1 MAEIKVLSEDTID
14 KIAAGEVVER
24 PMSVV
29 KELVENAMDA
39 GSTAITVEIKNG
51 GIDFIRVTDNG
62 IGIEAKEVRMAF
74 ARHATS
80 KIRSA
85 EDLSSL
91 SSMGFRGEALSSIA
105 AVAQVEV
112 ISKTREALTG
122 VRYAIEGA
130 IEKDFEEV
138 GAPDGTTFLV
148 KNLFFNTPVRRKF
161 LKQPQT
167 EGSYVAE
174 LLERLAMSRPDISFK
189 FTQNGQ
195 VKFHTPGNGDLK
207 EVIYRIYGREIANH
221 LVPIEI
227 EEERMQVKG
236 FLGKPEINRSNRNFE
251 HYFINSRYVK
261 SKVLAK
267 AIEDGYKQY
276 VMQHKFPFVVLH
288 FHMPAAEVD
297 VNVHPTKMEVRF
309 SDEQYVYKTVAQ
321 SILSTFRSKELIV
334 NAAFGKDTKVTK
346 DENMP
351 VYDKAKLSEE
361 QANLLKQLAAKE
373 QEPAKPVV
381 KPFVIDFGAGEN
393 EAREKRAVENGY
405 VKNRTTETLTV
416 AENPLSET
424 YHAQSTIPNAQPE
437 TQFETQPKTQ
447 PEVQSILQRSPLA
460 ELYSG
465 KTPVTEQM
473 EHDVKPV
480 SVKPIPY
487 ADPAKQTWTTAVQAD
502 RTVQASEAAADPSS
516 EDRDTKTGVLDPL
529 SHVQITD
536 VKQETLF
543 EEQFLSEKAK
553 ESYEILGQVFGTY
566 WIVAYS
572 DRMYMIDQHAA
583 HEKVKYERLV
593 AAVRAKDIVV
603 QNIMPP
609 VVLQTSAKEEQVV
622 LEHMDAFLQLGF
634 EIEEFGDHTFCLRA
648 VPVDLFGCSYQELF
662 REVLDELMEGPVTGT
677 PEVVLNKL
685 ASMACKAAVKGN
697 TRLNREEAVKLID
710 ELLTLE
716 NPYHCPHGRPT
727 IISMTKQEME
737 KKFKRIV

>member
-1 MAEIKVLSEDTID
+1 MAEIRVLSEDTID

-39 GSTAITVEIKNG
+39 GSTAITVEIKSG

-62 IGIEAKEVRMAF
+62 QGIAAEQVRIAF

-80 KIRSA
+80 KIRSV
-85 EDLSSL
+85 EDLMCI

-112 ISKTREALTG
+112 ITKTKEALTG

-148 KNLFFNTPVRRKF
+148 KNLFYNTPVRRKF

-167 EGSYVAE
+167 EGGYVAE
-174 LLERLAMSRPDISFK
+174 LLERLALARPDISFK
-189 FTQNGQ
+189 FVQNGQ

-207 EVIYRIYGREIANH
+207 EVIYRIYGREIASH
-221 LVPIEI
+221 LVPVEI
-227 EEERMQVKG
+227 KEERLCMKG

-261 SKVLAK
+261 SKVIAK

-288 FHMPAAEVD
+288 FDMPGEEVD

-309 SDEQYVYKTVAQ
+309 SDEQYVYKTVVQ
-321 SILSTFRSKELIV
+321 HIISTFRSKELIV
-334 NAAFGKDTKVTK
+334 NASFGKDNKISK
-346 DENMP
+346 ADNMP
-351 VYDKAKLSEE
+351 AYDKAKVPEPYMVQKQVPPTAS
-361 QANLLKQLAAKE
+361 QPQKPATPVTANQKQPTPDLNHLGLPITPPTK
-373 QEPAKPVV
+373 KMT
-381 KPFVIDFGAGEN
+381 PFVIEFGEESEEKKSTAQVETQRQEAVPTVQEPTMAEVYSAGKVQPQKESSQQISSQSF
-393 EAREKRAVENGY
+393 
-405 VKNRTTETLTV
+405 
-416 AENPLSET
+416 NPLDNIRIVDAT
-424 YHAQSTIPNAQPE
+424 
-437 TQFETQPKTQ
+437 
-447 PEVQSILQRSPLA
+447 
-460 ELYSG
+460 
-465 KTPVTEQM
+465 
-473 EHDVKPV
+473 
-480 SVKPIPY
+480 
-487 ADPAKQTWTTAVQAD
+487 
-502 RTVQASEAAADPSS
+502 
-516 EDRDTKTGVLDPL
+516 
-529 SHVQITD
+529 
-536 VKQETLF
+536 QETLF
-543 EEQFLSEKAK
+543 GDQFLSEKAK
-553 ESYEILGQVFGTY
+553 ETYEILGQIFGTY

-593 AAVRAKDIVV
+593 KAVREKEVLSQSV
-603 QNIMPP
+603 LPP
-609 VVLQTSAKEEQVV
+609 VILQTSAKEEQVV
-622 LEHMDAFLQLGF
+622 LEHMDAFLRMGF

-662 REVLDELMEGPVTGT
+662 REMLDEMMDGLLNGAPDVVLD
-677 PEVVLNKL
+677 KL

-697 TRLNREEAVKLID
+697 MKISREEAVKLID

-727 IISMTKQEME
+727 IISMTRQEVE

>member
-1 MAEIKVLSEDTID
+1 MAEIKILSEDTID

-39 GSTAITVEIKNG
+39 GSTAVTVEIKNG
-51 GIDFIRVTDNG
+51 GIDLIRVTDNG
-62 IGIEAKEVRMAF
+62 QGIESEEIRLAF

-85 EDLSSL
+85 EDLTNL

-112 ISKTREALTG
+112 VTKTKASLTG
-122 VRYAIEGA
+122 VRYTIEGA

-189 FTQNGQ
+189 FVQNGQ

-207 EVIYRIYGREIANH
+207 EVIYRIYGREIASH

-227 EEERMQVKG
+227 NEERLSLKG

-288 FHMPAAEVD
+288 FSMQAEEVD

-309 SDEQYVYKTVAQ
+309 SDEQYVYKTVTQ
-321 SILSTFRSKELIV
+321 SIISTFRSKELIV
-334 NAAFGKDTKVTK
+334 NATFGKDTKESKKET
-346 DENMP
+346 MP
-351 VYDKAKLSEE
+351 VYDKAKVPEPYM
-361 QANLLKQLAAKE
+361 A
-373 QEPAKPVV
+373 QEKV
-381 KPFVIDFGAGEN
+381 
-393 EAREKRAVENGY
+393 
-405 VKNRTTETLTV
+405 
-416 AENPLSET
+416 
-424 YHAQSTIPNAQPE
+424 
-437 TQFETQPKTQ
+437 
-447 PEVQSILQRSPLA
+447 
-460 ELYSG
+460 
-465 KTPVTEQM
+465 TPVTNNLGLP
-473 EHDVKPV
+473 VTKPV
-480 SVKPIPY
+480 KKAVPFVVDFGVEKEVQPIIKLSEQATVVKE
-487 ADPAKQTWTTAVQAD
+487 PALEETYKVKGPVKTEVQ
-502 RTVQASEAAADPSS
+502 VPEI
-516 EDRDTKTGVLDPL
+516 TKPL
-529 SHVQITD
+529 ENIQI
-536 VKQETLF
+536 VKATQETLF

-553 ESYEILGQVFGTY
+553 ETYEILGQIFGTY
-566 WIVAYS
+566 WIVSYA
-572 DRMYMIDQHAA
+572 DRMYLIDQHAA

-593 AAVRAKDIVV
+593 KAIAKKQVLT
-603 QNIMPP
+603 QSIMPP
-609 VVLQTSAKEEQVV
+609 VVLQTSAKEEQAV
-622 LEHMDAFLQLGF
+622 LEHMDAFLQMGF
-634 EIEEFGDHTFCLRA
+634 EIEEFGDHAFCLRA
-648 VPVDLFGCSYQELF
+648 VPVDLYGCSYQELF
-662 REVLDELMEGPVTGT
+662 RELLDEMIDGPLTGA
-677 PEVVLNKL
+677 PEVVMNKL

-697 TRLNREEAVKLID
+697 MKISHTEAVKLID

-727 IISMTKQEME
+727 IISMTKQEIE

>member
-62 IGIEAKEVRMAF
+62 QGIAASEVRVAF
-74 ARHATS
+74 YRHATS

-85 EDLSSL
+85 EDLSSV

-112 ISKTREALTG
+112 ITKTKEAITG

-130 IEKDFEEV
+130 MEKDFEEV

-148 KNLFFNTPVRRKF
+148 KNLFSNTPVRRKF

-167 EGSYVAE
+167 EGSYVGE
-174 LLERLAMSRPDISFK
+174 LLERLALARPDISFK
-189 FTQNGQ
+189 FVQNGQ

-207 EVIYRIYGREIANH
+207 EVIYRIYGREIASH
-221 LVPIEI
+221 LVPIEVK
-227 EEERMQVKG
+227 EERLTLKG

-288 FHMPAAEVD
+288 FGLSTEEVD

-309 SDEQYVYKTVAQ
+309 SDEQYVYKTVVQ
-321 SILSTFRSKELIV
+321 SIISTFRSKELIV
-334 NAAFGKDTKVTK
+334 NATFGKDNKVSRA
-346 DENMP
+346 ENMP
-351 VYDKAKLSEE
+351 TYDKTKVP
-361 QANLLKQLAAKE
+361 
-373 QEPAKPVV
+373 EPFMIEKPVEKLISQEQIVEKPLQATLPVAETV
-381 KPFVIDFGAGEN
+381 KKVAPFVLDFDE
-393 EAREKRAVENGY
+393 ESVPTQVQE
-405 VKNRTTETLTV
+405 ET
-416 AENPLSET
+416 LSET
-424 YHAQSTIPNAQPE
+424 YQKSVVQSPQPE
-437 TQFETQPKTQ
+437 KAVQQPKVAPQHEKQPPNSLTNIQIADATQ
-447 PEVQSILQRSPLA
+447 Q
-460 ELYSG
+460 
-465 KTPVTEQM
+465 
-473 EHDVKPV
+473 
-480 SVKPIPY
+480 
-487 ADPAKQTWTTAVQAD
+487 
-502 RTVQASEAAADPSS
+502 
-516 EDRDTKTGVLDPL
+516 
-529 SHVQITD
+529 
-536 VKQETLF
+536 TLF
-543 EEQFLSEKAK
+543 EEQFLTENAK
-553 ESYEILGQVFGTY
+553 ETYEILGQIFGTY
-566 WIVAYS
+566 WIVSYS

-593 AAVRAKDIVV
+593 AAVQAKEVLT
-603 QNIMPP
+603 QSIMPP
-609 VVLQTSAKEEQVV
+609 VILQTSSKEEQVI
-622 LEHMDAFLQLGF
+622 LEHLDAFLKLGF
-634 EIEEFGDHTFCLRA
+634 EMEEFGDHAFCLRA
-648 VPVDLFGCSYQELF
+648 VPVDLYGCSYRELF
-662 REVLDELMEGPVTGT
+662 KEVLDELMEGAVSGT
-677 PEVVLNKL
+677 PEVVANKL
-685 ASMACKAAVKGN
+685 AGMACKAAVKGN
-697 TRLNREEAVKLID
+697 MKLSHEEAVKLID

-727 IISMTKQEME
+727 IISMTKQEIE

>member
-1 MAEIKVLSEDTID
+1 MAEIKILSEDTID

-39 GSTAITVEIKNG
+39 GSTAITVEIKNS
-51 GIDFIRVTDNG
+51 GIDLIRVTDNG
-62 IGIEAKEVRMAF
+62 HGIEAEEIRLAF

-85 EDLSSL
+85 EDLTSL

-112 ISKTREALTG
+112 ITKTKDSLTG
-122 VRYAIEGA
+122 VRYSIEGA

-189 FTQNGQ
+189 FMQNSQ

-221 LVPIEI
+221 LIPIE
-227 EEERMQVKG
+227 VNDDKLSLKG

-288 FHMPAAEVD
+288 FSMEAEDVD

-309 SDEQYVYKTVAQ
+309 SDEQYVYKTVVQ
-321 SILSTFRSKELIV
+321 SIINTFRSKELIV
-334 NAAFGKDTKVTK
+334 NATFGKDTKVSKK
-346 DENMP
+346 DDMP
-351 VYDKAKLSEE
+351 VYDKAKVPEPYMPKVDTKLASNDLGLPVTPPVKKANPFVLNFDETKDEKPSEPVFVI
-361 QANLLKQLAAKE
+361 K
-373 QEPAKPVV
+373 EPALEEIYKPAEPEKPLV
-381 KPFVIDFGAGEN
+381 KI
-393 EAREKRAVENGY
+393 
-405 VKNRTTETLTV
+405 
-416 AENPLSET
+416 
-424 YHAQSTIPNAQPE
+424 
-437 TQFETQPKTQ
+437 
-447 PEVQSILQRSPLA
+447 
-460 ELYSG
+460 
-465 KTPVTEQM
+465 
-473 EHDVKPV
+473 
-480 SVKPIPY
+480 
-487 ADPAKQTWTTAVQAD
+487 
-502 RTVQASEAAADPSS
+502 
-516 EDRDTKTGVLDPL
+516 
-529 SHVQITD
+529 QITE
-536 VKQETLF
+536 VEQSTLF
-543 EEQFLSEKAK
+543 EEQFLSQEAK
-553 ESYEILGQVFGTY
+553 ETYEILGQIFGTY
-566 WIVAYS
+566 WIVSYAEK
-572 DRMYMIDQHAA
+572 MYMIDQHAA

-593 AAVRAKDIVV
+593 KAIAEKQVLT
-603 QNIMPP
+603 QSIMPP
-609 VVLQTSAKEEQVV
+609 VVLQTSAKEEQIV
-622 LEHMDAFLQLGF
+622 LEHMDAFLRMGF
-634 EIEEFGDHTFCLRA
+634 EIEEFGDHAFCLRA
-648 VPVDLFGCSYQELF
+648 VPVDLYGCSYQELF
-662 REVLDELMEGPVTGT
+662 RELLDEMMGGPLTGT
-677 PEVVLNKL
+677 PEVVMNKL

-697 TRLNREEAVKLID
+697 MKISHTEAVKLID

-727 IISMTKQEME
+727 IISMTKQEIE

>member
-1 MAEIKVLSEDTID
+1 MAEIKILSEDTID

-51 GIDFIRVTDNG
+51 GIDLIRVTDNG
-62 IGIEAKEVRMAF
+62 QGIESEEVRLAF

-85 EDLSSL
+85 EDLTSL

-112 ISKTREALTG
+112 VTKTKSSLTG
-122 VRYAIEGA
+122 VRYTIEGA

-189 FTQNGQ
+189 FVQNGH

-221 LVPIEI
+221 LIPIEI
-227 EEERMQVKG
+227 NEERLTLKG

-288 FHMPAAEVD
+288 FSMPAEEVD

-309 SDEQYVYKTVAQ
+309 SDEQYVYKTVMQ
-321 SILSTFRSKELIV
+321 SIISTFRSKELIV
-334 NAAFGKDTKVTK
+334 NATFGKDTKESKK
-346 DENMP
+346 DSMP
-351 VYDKAKLSEE
+351 VYDKAKVPEPYMVQPVSKAEIP
-361 QANLLKQLAAKE
+361 NKE
-373 QEPAKPVV
+373 MHPLNKLGLPTVEPV
-381 KPFVIDFGAGEN
+381 KKALPFVVDFGV
-393 EAREKRAVENGY
+393 EK
-405 VKNRTTETLTV
+405 
-416 AENPLSET
+416 
-424 YHAQSTIPNAQPE
+424 
-437 TQFETQPKTQ
+437 ETQPVLKLSEQ
-447 PEVQSILQRSPLA
+447 PIV
-460 ELYSG
+460 
-465 KTPVTEQM
+465 
-473 EHDVKPV
+473 VKE
-480 SVKPIPY
+480 
-487 ADPAKQTWTTAVQAD
+487 PALEETYKVI
-502 RTVQASEAAADPSS
+502 VEA
-516 EDRDTKTGVLDPL
+516 T
-529 SHVQITD
+529 
-536 VKQETLF
+536 QETLF
-543 EEQFLSEKAK
+543 EDRFLTEKAK
-553 ESYEILGQVFGTY
+553 ETYEILGQIFGTY
-566 WIVAYS
+566 WIVSYA
-572 DRMYMIDQHAA
+572 DRMYLIDQHAA
-583 HEKVKYERLV
+583 HEKVKYERFVKAIADKQVLT
-593 AAVRAKDIVV
+593 
-603 QNIMPP
+603 QSIMPP
-609 VVLQTSAKEEQVV
+609 VILQTSAKEEQII
-622 LEHMDAFLQLGF
+622 LEHMDAFLQMGF

-648 VPVDLFGCSYQELF
+648 VPVDLYGCSYQELF
-662 REVLDELMEGPVTGT
+662 RELLDEMMDGPLTGA
-677 PEVVLNKL
+677 PEVVMNKL

-697 TRLNREEAVKLID
+697 MKINHAEAVKLID

-727 IISMTKQEME
+727 IISMTKQEIE

>member
-1 MAEIKVLSEDTID
+1 MAEIKILSEDTID

-51 GIDFIRVTDNG
+51 GIDLIRVTDNG
-62 IGIEAKEVRMAF
+62 HGIEAEEIRLAF

-85 EDLSSL
+85 EDLTSL

-112 ISKTREALTG
+112 ITKTKDSLTG
-122 VRYAIEGA
+122 VRYSIEGA

-138 GAPDGTTFLV
+138 GAPEGTTFLV

-189 FTQNGQ
+189 FMQNGQ

-221 LVPIEI
+221 LIPIE
-227 EEERMQVKG
+227 VNDDKLSLKG

-288 FHMPAAEVD
+288 FSMEAEDVD

-309 SDEQYVYKTVAQ
+309 SDEQYVYKTVVQ
-321 SILSTFRSKELIV
+321 SIINTFRSKELIV
-334 NAAFGKDTKVTK
+334 NATFGKDTKVSKK
-346 DENMP
+346 DDMP
-351 VYDKAKLSEE
+351 VYDKAKVPEPYMPKADTKPATNDLGLPATPPVKK
-361 QANLLKQLAAKE
+361 ANPFVLNFDETKDEKSPE
-373 QEPAKPVV
+373 PVFVIKEPALEGIYKPTE
-381 KPFVIDFGAGEN
+381 P
-393 EAREKRAVENGY
+393 EK
-405 VKNRTTETLTV
+405 
-416 AENPLSET
+416 
-424 YHAQSTIPNAQPE
+424 
-437 TQFETQPKTQ
+437 
-447 PEVQSILQRSPLA
+447 PLA
-460 ELYSG
+460 KIQIAE
-465 KTPVTEQM
+465 VEQ
-473 EHDVKPV
+473 
-480 SVKPIPY
+480 
-487 ADPAKQTWTTAVQAD
+487 T
-502 RTVQASEAAADPSS
+502 
-516 EDRDTKTGVLDPL
+516 
-529 SHVQITD
+529 
-536 VKQETLF
+536 TLF
-543 EEQFLSEKAK
+543 EEQFLSQEAK
-553 ESYEILGQVFGTY
+553 ETYEILGQIFGTY
-566 WIVAYS
+566 WIVSYAEK
-572 DRMYMIDQHAA
+572 MYLIDQHAA

-593 AAVRAKDIVV
+593 KAIAEKQVLT
-603 QNIMPP
+603 QSIMPP
-609 VVLQTSAKEEQVV
+609 VVLQTSAKEEQIV
-622 LEHMDAFLQLGF
+622 LEHMDAFLRMGF
-634 EIEEFGDHTFCLRA
+634 EIEEFGDHAFCLRA
-648 VPVDLFGCSYQELF
+648 VPVDLYGCSYQELF
-662 REVLDELMEGPVTGT
+662 RELLDEMMDGPLTGA
-677 PEVVLNKL
+677 PEVVMNKL

-697 TRLNREEAVKLID
+697 MKISHTEAVKLID

-727 IISMTKQEME
+727 IISMTKQEIE

>member
-1 MAEIKVLSEDTID
+1 MAEIRVLSEDTID

-62 IGIEAKEVRMAF
+62 QGIAADQVRIAF

-80 KIRSA
+80 KIRSV
-85 EDLSSL
+85 EDLTSI

-112 ISKTREALTG
+112 ITKTKEALTG

-138 GAPDGTTFLV
+138 GAPDGTTFLI
-148 KNLFFNTPVRRKF
+148 KNLFYNTPVRRKF
-161 LKQPQT
+161 LKSPQT
-167 EGSYVAE
+167 EAGYVGE
-174 LLERLAMSRPDISFK
+174 LLERLALARPDISFK
-189 FTQNGQ
+189 FVQNGQ

-207 EVIYRIYGREIANH
+207 EVIYRIYGREIAGH

-227 EEERMQVKG
+227 KEERLCMKG
-236 FLGKPEINRSNRNFE
+236 FLGKPEINRSTRSFE
-251 HYFINSRYVK
+251 HYFINARYVK
-261 SKVLAK
+261 SKVIAK

-288 FHMPAAEVD
+288 FEMRGEEVD

-309 SDEQYVYKTVAQ
+309 SDEQYVYKMVVQ
-321 SILSTFRSKELIV
+321 HIISTFRSKELIV
-334 NAAFGKDTKVTK
+334 NSTFGKDNRMSKA
-346 DENMP
+346 ENKP
-351 VYDKAKLSEE
+351 VYE
-361 QANLLKQLAAKE
+361 KE
-373 QEPAKPVV
+373 KVQEPYMVQKPAPPKSVEQKPAEPAAALNHLGLPVTAPV
-381 KPFVIDFGAGEN
+381 KKMTPFVIDFGDETAIGTVQEP
-393 EAREKRAVENGY
+393 AL
-405 VKNRTTETLTV
+405 TETYG
-416 AENPLSET
+416 AENSK
-424 YHAQSTIPNAQPE
+424 NPE
-437 TQFETQPKTQ
+437 KLP
-447 PEVQSILQRSPLA
+447 
-460 ELYSG
+460 
-465 KTPVTEQM
+465 
-473 EHDVKPV
+473 
-480 SVKPIPY
+480 
-487 ADPAKQTWTTAVQAD
+487 ADRNIQAD
-502 RTVQASEAAADPSS
+502 REVVPHPTNNLE
-516 EDRDTKTGVLDPL
+516 
-529 SHVQITD
+529 HIQIVDAT
-536 VKQETLF
+536 QETLF
-543 EEQFLSEKAK
+543 GDQFLSEKAK
-553 ESYEILGQVFGTY
+553 ETYEILGQIFGTY

-593 AAVRAKDIVV
+593 KAIREKDVLS
-603 QNIMPP
+603 QSIMPP
-609 VVLQTSAKEEQVV
+609 VILQTSAKEELVI
-622 LEHMDAFLQLGF
+622 LEHMDAFDQMGF

-662 REVLDELMEGPVTGT
+662 REVMDELMDGPLTGA
-677 PEVVLNKL
+677 PEVVLDKL

-697 TRLNREEAVKLID
+697 MKISQEEAIKLID

-727 IISMTKQEME
+727 IISMTRQEVE

>member
-1 MAEIKVLSEDTID
+1 MAEIKILSEDTID

-39 GSTAITVEIKNG
+39 GSTAVTVEIKNG
-51 GIDFIRVTDNG
+51 GIDLIRVTDNG
-62 IGIEAKEVRMAF
+62 QGIESEEIRLAF

-85 EDLSSL
+85 EDLTNL

-112 ISKTREALTG
+112 VTKTKASLTG
-122 VRYAIEGA
+122 VRYTIEGA

-189 FTQNGQ
+189 FVQNGQ

-207 EVIYRIYGREIANH
+207 EVIYRIYGREIASH

-227 EEERMQVKG
+227 NEERLSLKG

-288 FHMPAAEVD
+288 FSMQAEEVD

-309 SDEQYVYKTVAQ
+309 SDEQYVYKTVTQ
-321 SILSTFRSKELIV
+321 SIISTFRSKELIV
-334 NAAFGKDTKVTK
+334 NATFGKDTKESKKET
-346 DENMP
+346 MP
-351 VYDKAKLSEE
+351 VYDKAKVPEPYMAQEKVTLVTNNLGLPVTKPVKKAVPFVVDFGVEKEVQPIIKLSE
-361 QANLLKQLAAKE
+361 QATVVK
-373 QEPAKPVV
+373 EPAL
-381 KPFVIDFGAGEN
+381 E
-393 EAREKRAVENGY
+393 
-405 VKNRTTETLTV
+405 
-416 AENPLSET
+416 ET
-424 YHAQSTIPNAQPE
+424 YKVKGPV
-437 TQFETQPKTQ
+437 KT
-447 PEVQSILQRSPLA
+447 EVQVPEITKPL
-460 ELYSG
+460 ENI
-465 KTPVTEQM
+465 QI
-473 EHDVKPV
+473 VK
-480 SVKPIPY
+480 
-487 ADPAKQTWTTAVQAD
+487 AT
-502 RTVQASEAAADPSS
+502 
-516 EDRDTKTGVLDPL
+516 
-529 SHVQITD
+529 
-536 VKQETLF
+536 QETLF

-553 ESYEILGQVFGTY
+553 ETYEILGQIFGTY
-566 WIVAYS
+566 WIVSYA
-572 DRMYMIDQHAA
+572 DRMYLIDQHAA

-593 AAVRAKDIVV
+593 KAIAKKQVLT
-603 QNIMPP
+603 QSIMPP
-609 VVLQTSAKEEQVV
+609 VVLQTSAKEEQAV
-622 LEHMDAFLQLGF
+622 LEHMDAFLQMGF
-634 EIEEFGDHTFCLRA
+634 EIEEFGDHAFCLRA
-648 VPVDLFGCSYQELF
+648 VPVDLYGCSYQELF
-662 REVLDELMEGPVTGT
+662 KELMDEMMDGPLTGA
-677 PEVVLNKL
+677 PEVVMNKL

-697 TRLNREEAVKLID
+697 MKISRTEAVKLID

-727 IISMTKQEME
+727 IISMTKQEIE

>member
-62 IGIEAKEVRMAF
+62 QGIKAHEVRLAF

-112 ISKTREALTG
+112 VTKTKDALTG
-122 VRYAIEGA
+122 VRYSIEGA
-130 IEKDFEEV
+130 LEKDFEEV
-138 GAPDGTTFLV
+138 GAPDGTTFLIN
-148 KNLFFNTPVRRKF
+148 NLFYNTPVRRKF

-174 LLERLAMSRPDISFK
+174 LLERLALARPDISFK
-189 FTQNGQ
+189 FVQNGQ
-195 VKFHTPGNGDLK
+195 VKFHTPGKGDLK
-207 EVIYRIYGREIANH
+207 EVIYRIYGREIASH

-227 EEERMQVKG
+227 KEERLTMKG

-261 SKVLAK
+261 SKILAK

-288 FHMPAAEVD
+288 FGMPAEEVD

-309 SDEQYVYKTVAQ
+309 SDEQYVYKTVVQ
-321 SILSTFRSKELIV
+321 SIISTFRSKELIV
-334 NAAFGKDTKVTK
+334 NSTFGKDTKVTK
-346 DENMP
+346 AENMP
-351 VYDKAKLSEE
+351 VYDKAKVPEPYMV
-361 QANLLKQLAAKE
+361 KQPVQPL
-373 QEPAKPVV
+373 PAKKTVVTSMPAEKTAVVPTPVTKPETVPVSRTNDLRLPVEEPV
-381 KPFVIDFGAGEN
+381 KKVAPFVIDFSDNN
-393 EAREKRAVENGY
+393 EPEMAKTEPEQKT
-405 VKNRTTETLTV
+405 VKEPSNMIQEPTL
-416 AENPLSET
+416 EET
-424 YHAQSTIPNAQPE
+424 YH
-437 TQFETQPKTQ
+437 
-447 PEVQSILQRSPLA
+447 
-460 ELYSG
+460 
-465 KTPVTEQM
+465 VT
-473 EHDVKPV
+473 KPV
-480 SVKPIPY
+480 EPVKTLEHI
-487 ADPAKQTWTTAVQAD
+487 QIV
-502 RTVQASEAAADPSS
+502 EA
-516 EDRDTKTGVLDPL
+516 T
-529 SHVQITD
+529 
-536 VKQETLF
+536 QETLF

-553 ESYEILGQVFGTY
+553 ETYEILGQIFGTY
-566 WIVAYS
+566 WIISYS

-593 AAVRAKDIVV
+593 KAIVEKQV
-603 QNIMPP
+603 LTQSIMPP
-609 VVLQTSAKEEQVV
+609 VILQTSAKEEQVV
-622 LEHMDAFLQLGF
+622 LEHMDEFLQMGF
-634 EIEEFGDHTFCLRA
+634 EIEEFGDHAFCLRA
-648 VPVDLFGCSYQELF
+648 VPVDLYGCSYQELF
-662 REVLDELMEGPVTGT
+662 REMLDEMMDGPITGA
-677 PEVVLNKL
+677 PEVIMNKL
-685 ASMACKAAVKGN
+685 AGMACKAAVKGN
-697 TRLNREEAVKLID
+697 MKISHEEAVKLID
-710 ELLTLE
+710 ELLTLK

-727 IISMTKQEME
+727 IISMTKQEIE

>member
-1 MAEIKVLSEDTID
+1 MAEIKILSEDTID

-39 GSTAITVEIKNG
+39 GSTAVTVEIKNG
-51 GIDFIRVTDNG
+51 GIDLIRVTDNG
-62 IGIEAKEVRMAF
+62 QGIESEEIRLAF

-85 EDLSSL
+85 EDLTNL

-112 ISKTREALTG
+112 VTKTKASLTG
-122 VRYAIEGA
+122 VRYTIEGA

-189 FTQNGQ
+189 FMQNGQ

-227 EEERMQVKG
+227 NDERLSLKG

-288 FHMPAAEVD
+288 FSMQAEEVD

-309 SDEQYVYKTVAQ
+309 SDEQYVYKTVTQ
-321 SILSTFRSKELIV
+321 SIISTFRSKELIV
-334 NAAFGKDTKVTK
+334 NATFGKDTKESKKET
-346 DENMP
+346 MP
-351 VYDKAKLSEE
+351 VYDKAKVPEPYM
-361 QANLLKQLAAKE
+361 A
-373 QEPAKPVV
+373 QEKV
-381 KPFVIDFGAGEN
+381 
-393 EAREKRAVENGY
+393 
-405 VKNRTTETLTV
+405 
-416 AENPLSET
+416 
-424 YHAQSTIPNAQPE
+424 
-437 TQFETQPKTQ
+437 
-447 PEVQSILQRSPLA
+447 
-460 ELYSG
+460 
-465 KTPVTEQM
+465 TPVTNNLGLPVTEPVKKTVPFVVDFGVEKEVQPIIKLSEQATV
-473 EHDVKPV
+473 VKEPALEETYKVKGPV
-480 SVKPIPY
+480 KTEVQVPEITKPLENIQIVK
-487 ADPAKQTWTTAVQAD
+487 AT
-502 RTVQASEAAADPSS
+502 
-516 EDRDTKTGVLDPL
+516 
-529 SHVQITD
+529 
-536 VKQETLF
+536 QETLF

-553 ESYEILGQVFGTY
+553 ETYEILGQIFGTY
-566 WIVAYS
+566 WIVSYA
-572 DRMYMIDQHAA
+572 DRMYLIDQHAA

-593 AAVRAKDIVV
+593 KAIAKKQVLT
-603 QNIMPP
+603 QSIMPP

-622 LEHMDAFLQLGF
+622 LEHIDAFLQMGF
-634 EIEEFGDHTFCLRA
+634 EIEEFGDHAFCLRA
-648 VPVDLFGCSYQELF
+648 VPVDLYGCSYQELF
-662 REVLDELMEGPVTGT
+662 RELLDEMMDGPLTGA
-677 PEVVLNKL
+677 PEVVMNKL

-697 TRLNREEAVKLID
+697 MKISHTEAVKLID

-727 IISMTKQEME
+727 IISMTKQEIE